1 MESVSKEMV
10 GATATKFI
18 LTILNT
24 KDSYGYEMVQRVD
37 ELSNGRITWNV
48 ASIYPVLKKLE
59 NSGCIKSYWRMEESE
74 RPRKYY
80 NLLELGKEE
89 LQKEKDEWI
98 LIDSILRKL
107 WKEEPDS

>member
-24 KDSYGYEMVQRVD
+24 NDSYGYEIVQRVH
-37 ELSNGRITWNV
+37 ELSNGRINWNV
-48 ASIYPVLKKLE
+48 ASIYPVLRKLE

-80 NLLELGKEE
+80 NLLEPGKAE
-89 LQKEKDEWI
+89 LQKGKDEWE
-98 LIDSILRKL
+98 LVNDLFKKL
-107 WKEEPDS
+107 

>member
-18 LTILNT
+18 LAILNT
-24 KDSYGYEMVQRVD
+24 KDSYGYEIVQRVH
-37 ELSNGRITWNV
+37 ELSNGRINWNV

-80 NLLELGKEE
+80 NLLEPGKDE
-89 LQKEKDEWI
+89 LQKGKDEWE
-98 LIDSILRKL
+98 LANDLFKKL
-107 WKEEPDS
+107 